1 MDASTNIDNEG
12 GRHNIYVPGGTG
24 VGATIY
30 LQNLQA
36 AKFQLQQLGANAVYV
51 PESNSLVL
59 LQWVCQTID
68 ERSWRQLPILNGV
81 AVAHRFT
88 GHQLWRPGD
97 ATGHRSNL
105 KDIYLIC

>member
-1 MDASTNIDNEG
+1 MGPSHQSSSTTVNSRQHEDISAKMDASTNIDNEG

-30 LQNLQA
+30 LQNLHE

-59 LQWVCQTID
+59 LQ
-68 ERSWRQLPILNGV
+68 
-81 AVAHRFT
+81 
-88 GHQLWRPGD
+88 
-97 ATGHRSNL
+97 
-105 KDIYLIC
+105 